1 MEIYKNL
8 DTPQN
13 KIFQNLLNSETEK
26 KKIEEGSI
34 VEAEIT
40 KISDKFC
47 WVHLGM
53 KSEAMI
59 DIAEFKN
66 LGMIEKLKLNE
77 KIDVLLENAESK
89 SGEIIVSFEKA
100 HKQKGFLKLKK
111 AYEDN
116 LTIKGEIT
124 GLARK
129 I

>member
-59 DIAEFKN
+59 ELSEFKN
-66 LGMIEKLKLNE
+66 LGMADKVKLNE
-77 KIDVLLENAESK
+77 KIDVLLENSDLSQEK
-89 SGEIIVSFEKA
+89 SLSV
-100 HKQKGFLKLKK
+100 LKK
-111 AYEDN
+111 HTN
-116 LTIKGEIT
+116 
-124 GLARK
+124 RK
-129 I
+129 VS